1 MSGVT
6 ADSSAKHDEAEQ
18 SASLHLLL
26 FDRGQK
32 GCLVWLV

>member
-18 SASLHLLL
+18 SASLHLL
-26 FDRGQK
+26 FDQGQK

>member
-6 ADSSAKHDEAEQ
+6 ADSSAKHEEAKQ
-18 SASLHLLL
+18 STSLHLLL
-26 FDRGQK
+26 FDWGQK